1 MKQNIIIKC
10 GKSSF
15 RFVWEKMFKKEQKR
29 DDWRGTFIEDD
40 WKTYS
45 EMNTRREFTI
55 REEYLFPCT
64 LDKDSTNSGMNAYFW
79 MDLWGAK
86 HVISNAV
93 KEHWDIGS
101 RVDGFIAHLL
111 AANIKVNVI
120 DVRPFAG
127 EAENLYT
134 IVDDATMLKQFE
146 EDSISSLSA
155 LCSLEHFGLG
165 RYGDPVDPEA
175 CFKCFEQIQ
184 KKLKGGGKLY
194 ISLPIGQDRVE
205 FNAHRVFYASTV
217 IKCFNKLKLLEYSVI
232 DGNKILYDV
241 DINKYDSYAH
251 EHVTG
256 LFMFEK

>member
-1 MKQNIIIKC
+1 MQQNMAGSLCKRC
-10 GKSSF
+10 F
-15 RFVWEKMFKKEQKR
+15 RFLGDKMFKKVQKVEA
-29 DDWRGTFIEDD
+29 WRGTFIEDD
-40 WKTYS
+40 WKKYDQ
-45 EMNTRREFTI
+45 MNTRKEFDI

-64 LDKDSTNSGMNAYFW
+64 LDKDATNSGMNAYFW

-86 HVISNAV
+86 HIISNAV

-111 AANIKVNVI
+111 SANIKVNVI

-146 EDSISSLSA
+146 DDSISSLSA

-184 KKLKGGGKLY
+184 KKLRVGGRLY

-217 IKCFNKLKLLEYSVI
+217 IHCFDKLKLLEYSVI
-232 DGNKILYDV
+232 DGNKIEYNV
-241 DINKYDSYAH
+241 DINKYDSYIH